1 MLGLDQIR
9 TKDVRETHKVV
20 VQHIARIRAI
30 TNLQDSTIVLCLES
44 NLAYEAQ
51 HIIHSL
57 QERGLKKW
65 VALQEGAGY
74 SLGWLTTNERKESMC
89 FQLRDAMR
97 VGNICFS
104 DEFFST
110 TLPVRE
116 IRQNL
121 EDELVRA
128 RPPPRALTRY

>member
-1 MLGLDQIR
+1 
-9 TKDVRETHKVV
+9 
-20 VQHIARIRAI
+20 
-30 TNLQDSTIVLCLES
+30 
-44 NLAYEAQ
+44 
-51 HIIHSL
+51 
-57 QERGLKKW
+57 
-65 VALQEGAGY
+65 
-74 SLGWLTTNERKESMC
+74 
-89 FQLRDAMR
+89 MR